1 MRTLPEI
8 EVWFGQVKAAYADQ
22 MVALNELK
30 QNGREVSPEFELRL
44 KAAYTFIKD
53 IEWRIENIPTDLVS
67 IVGQIYKAISFIGT
81 PLPGVTFFFNSLVG
95 NPTIVVGDGNGL
107 PFATATIFGKVRL
120 SVPAVNDN
128 DPIVVGDNDP
138 RLAYSYDAYNNIIV
152 GASFDDDG
160 RLILL
165 KLDGDTV
172 ETDQVVVRLDSPV
185 EQIGS
190 IWIDG
195 EIKIGGELTVSN
207 ISDTGIKPRVA
218 VMDAN
223 GVFYY
228 RTLEEFA
235 TDITP
240 TIVLTPNRAVV
251 TDDEGFLTAS
261 ATTDIEIGYVS
272 GTTSNIQDQLDGK
285 LSSDDARIAEWTAAA
300 DNSIASANVQKADT
314 YTINLIRND
323 ESVLPIYIPQSY
335 RHIQMT
341 NSTTWVITHNL
352 GFRPSVIVIDLD
364 GDVVNGDIAY
374 DTNNQVTLTF
384 SSSIKGEAYL
394 N

>member
-67 IVGQIYKAISFIGT
+67 IVGQMYKAISLIGT

-95 NPTIVVGDGNGL
+95 NPSIVVGDGNGL

-120 SVPAVNDN
+120 SVPAVNAN

-138 RLAYSYDAYNNIIV
+138 RLTYSYDAYNNIIV
-152 GASFDDDG
+152 GAAFDANG
-160 RLILL
+160 RLILT
-165 KLDGDTV
+165 KLDDSTV
-172 ETDQVVVRLDSPV
+172 ETDQVVVRLDSAAAQV
-185 EQIGS
+185 GS
-190 IWIDG
+190 IWVT
-195 EIKIGGELTVSN
+195 GGIRTNGQLTISN
-207 ISDTGIKPRVA
+207 ITDVGIKPRVA

-228 RTLEEFA
+228 RTLAEFA

-240 TIVLTPNRAVV
+240 TVILTPNRAVV
-251 TDDEGFLTAS
+251 TNAGGLLAAS
-261 ATTDIEIGYVS
+261 VTTNTEIGYVS
-272 GTTSNIQDQLDGK
+272 GVTSSIQTQLNNK
-285 LSSDDARIAEWTAAA
+285 LSLDDARIAEWTAAS
-300 DNSIASANVQKADT
+300 DNSIISANVNKSET
-314 YTINLIRND
+314 YTVNLNRLD
-323 ESVLPIYIPQSY
+323 ESVLSFDIPQSY
-335 RHIQMT
+335 RHIQSA
-341 NSTTWVITHNL
+341 NSTAWTITHNL
-352 GFRPSVIVIDLD
+352 GFRPSVTVIDLD
-364 GDVVNGDIAY
+364 GDVVNADINY
-374 DTNNQVTLTF
+374 NTINQLIITF
-384 SSSIKGEAYL
+384 SSAIKGEAYL

>member
-67 IVGQIYKAISFIGT
+67 IVGQMYKAISLIGT

-95 NPTIVVGDGNGL
+95 DPSIVVGDGNGL

-120 SVPAVNDN
+120 SVPAVNAN

-138 RLAYSYDAYNNIIV
+138 RLVYSYDAYNSIIV
-152 GASFDDDG
+152 GASFDDAG
-160 RLILL
+160 HLILV

-172 ETDQVVVRLDSPV
+172 ETEQVVVRLDS
-185 EQIGS
+185 ESAQLGS

-195 EIKIGGELTVSN
+195 FLKADGELILEN
-207 ISDTGIKPRVA
+207 ITDTGIKPRVA
-218 VMDAN
+218 VIDAN
-223 GVFYY
+223 GVFFY

-235 TDITP
+235 ADITP
-240 TIVLTPNRAVV
+240 TVILTPNRAVV
-251 TDDEGFLTAS
+251 TDTEGFLDAS
-261 ATTDIEIGYVS
+261 VTTNTEISYVS
-272 GTTSNIQDQLDGK
+272 GVTSSIQTQINGK
-285 LSSDDARIAEWTAAA
+285 LSLDDARIAEWTAAS
-300 DNSIASANVQKADT
+300 DNSIISANVQLSET
-314 YTINLIRND
+314 YIVNLNRND
-323 ESVLPIYIPQSY
+323 DSVLSFDIPQSY
-335 RHIQMT
+335 RHIQT
-341 NSTTWVITHNL
+341 VNSATWIITHNL
-352 GFRPSVIVIDLD
+352 GFRPSVTVIDLD
-364 GDVVNGDIAY
+364 GDVVNGDILY
-374 DTNNQVTLTF
+374 NTNNQLTITF
-384 SSSIKGEAYL
+384 SSEIKGEAYL

>member
-95 NPTIVVGDGNGL
+95 NPIIVVGDGNGL

-138 RLAYSYDAYNNIIV
+138 RLVYSYEAYNNIIV
-152 GASFDDDG
+152 AAAFDANG
-160 RLILL
+160 RLILT
-165 KLDGDTV
+165 KLDDSTV
-172 ETDQVVVRLDSPV
+172 ETDQVVVRLDSAAAQV
-185 EQIGS
+185 GS
-190 IWIDG
+190 IWVT
-195 EIKIGGELTVSN
+195 GGIRTNGQLTISN
-207 ISDTGIKPRVA
+207 ITDTGIKPRVA

-240 TIVLTPNRAVV
+240 TVILTPNRAVV

-314 YTINLIRND
+314 YTINLVRND
-323 ESVLPIYIPQSY
+323 ESVLPIYVPQSY

-352 GFRPSVIVIDLD
+352 GFRPSVTVIDLD

-374 DTNNQVTLTF
+374 NTINQLTLIF
-384 SSSIKGEAYL
+384 SSEIKGEAYL

>member
-30 QNGREVSPEFELRL
+30 QNGREVSPELELRL

-67 IVGQIYKAISFIGT
+67 IVGQMYKAISLIGT

-120 SVPAVNDN
+120 SLPAENAN

-138 RLAYSYDAYNNIIV
+138 RLVYSYEAYNNIIV
-152 GASFDDDG
+152 GAYFDDDG
-160 RLILL
+160 QLILV
-165 KLDGDTV
+165 KLDDSTV
-172 ETDQVVVRLDSPV
+172 QTDQRVVRLDSSV

-195 EIKIGGELTVSN
+195 DIKLGGELTISN
-207 ISDTGIKPRVA
+207 IADTGIKPRVA

-240 TIVLTPNRAVV
+240 TVVLTPNRAVV
-251 TDDEGFLTAS
+251 TDDEGLLTAS
-261 ATTDIEIGYVS
+261 LTTDTEIGYVS
-272 GTTSNIQDQLDGK
+272 GVTSNIQDQLDGK
-285 LSSDDARIAEWTAAA
+285 LSLDDARIAEWTAAS
-300 DNSIASANVQKADT
+300 DNSIISADVDKSET
-314 YTINLIRND
+314 YIVNLNRND
-323 ESVLPIYIPQSY
+323 DSVLSFDIPQSY
-335 RHIQMT
+335 RHIQMA
-341 NSTTWVITHNL
+341 NSGSWVITHNL
-352 GFRPSVIVIDLD
+352 GFRPSVTVIDLD

-374 DTNNQVTLTF
+374 NTINQLTITF
-384 SSSIKGEAYL
+384 SSEIKGEAYL

>member
-67 IVGQIYKAISFIGT
+67 IVGQMYKAISLIGT

-95 NPTIVVGDGNGL
+95 NPIIVVGDGNGL

-120 SVPAVNDN
+120 SVPAVNAN

-138 RLAYSYDAYNNIIV
+138 RLVYSYDAYNSIIV
-152 GASFDDDG
+152 GAAFDADG
-160 RLILL
+160 RLILT

-172 ETDQVVVRLDSPV
+172 ETEEVVVRLDS
-185 EQIGS
+185 ESAQLGS

-195 EIKIGGELTVSN
+195 FLKADGELILEN
-207 ISDTGIKPRVA
+207 IADTGIKPRVA

-228 RTLEEFA
+228 RTLEEFS

-240 TIVLTPNRAVV
+240 TVILTPNRAVV
-251 TDDEGFLTAS
+251 TDAEGFLDAS
-261 ATTDIEIGYVS
+261 VTTNTEISYVS
-272 GTTSNIQDQLDGK
+272 GVTSSIQTQLNNK
-285 LSSDDARIAEWTAAA
+285 LSLDDARIAEWTAAS
-300 DNSIASANVQKADT
+300 DNSIISANVNKSET
-314 YTINLIRND
+314 YTVNLNRLD
-323 ESVLPIYIPQSY
+323 ESVLSFDIPQSY
-335 RHIQMT
+335 RHIQIP
-341 NSTTWVITHNL
+341 NSAAWTITHNL
-352 GFRPSVIVIDLD
+352 GFRPSVTVIDLD

-374 DTNNQVTLTF
+374 NTINQLTITF
-384 SSSIKGEAYL
+384 SSEIKGEAYL

>member
-67 IVGQIYKAISFIGT
+67 IVGQMYKAISLIGT

-95 NPTIVVGDGNGL
+95 NPIIVVGDGNGL

-120 SVPAVNDN
+120 SLPAENAN

-138 RLAYSYDAYNNIIV
+138 RLVYSYEAYNNIIV
-152 GASFDDDG
+152 GAAFDAAG
-160 RLILL
+160 HLILT

-172 ETDQVVVRLDSPV
+172 ETDQVVVRLDSAAAQV
-185 EQIGS
+185 GS
-190 IWIDG
+190 IWVT
-195 EIKIGGELTVSN
+195 GGIRTNGQLTISN
-207 ISDTGIKPRVA
+207 IADTGIKPRVA

-240 TIVLTPNRAVV
+240 TVVLTPNRAVV
-251 TDDEGFLTAS
+251 TDDEGLLTAS
-261 ATTDIEIGYVS
+261 LTTDTEIGYVS
-272 GTTSNIQDQLDGK
+272 GVTSNIQDQLDGK
-285 LSSDDARIAEWTAAA
+285 LSLDDARIAEWTAASE
-300 DNSIASANVQKADT
+300 NSIISADVDKSET
-314 YTINLIRND
+314 YIVNLNRND
-323 ESVLPIYIPQSY
+323 DSVLSFEIPQSY
-335 RHIQMT
+335 RHIQMA
-341 NSTTWVITHNL
+341 NSGAWVITHNL
-352 GFRPSVIVIDLD
+352 GFRPSVTVIDLD

-374 DTNNQVTLTF
+374 NTINQLTITF
-384 SSSIKGEAYL
+384 SSEIKGEAYL

>member
-67 IVGQIYKAISFIGT
+67 IVGQMYKAISLIGT

-95 NPTIVVGDGNGL
+95 NPIIVVGDGNGL

-120 SVPAVNDN
+120 SVPAVNAN

-138 RLAYSYDAYNNIIV
+138 RLVYSYDAYNSIIV
-152 GASFDDDG
+152 GAAFDVDG
-160 RLILL
+160 RLILT

-172 ETDQVVVRLDSPV
+172 ETEEVVVRLDS
-185 EQIGS
+185 ESAQLGS

-195 EIKIGGELTVSN
+195 FLKADGELILEN
-207 ISDTGIKPRVA
+207 IADTGIKPRVA

-240 TIVLTPNRAVV
+240 TVVLTPNRAVV
-251 TDDEGFLTAS
+251 TDAEGFLDAS
-261 ATTDIEIGYVS
+261 VTTNTEISYVS
-272 GTTSNIQDQLDGK
+272 GVTSSIQDQIDGK
-285 LSSDDARIAEWTAAA
+285 LSLDDARIAEWTAAS
-300 DNSIASANVQKADT
+300 DNSIISADVDKSET
-314 YTINLIRND
+314 YTVNLNRLD
-323 ESVLPIYIPQSY
+323 ESVLSFDIPQSY
-335 RHIQMT
+335 RHIQSA
-341 NSTTWVITHNL
+341 NSTAWTITHNL
-352 GFRPSVIVIDLD
+352 GFRPSVTVIDLD
-364 GDVVNGDIAY
+364 GDVVNADINY
-374 DTNNQVTLTF
+374 NTINQLIITF
-384 SSSIKGEAYL
+384 SSAIKGEAYL

>member
-67 IVGQIYKAISFIGT
+67 IVGQMYKAISLIGT

-95 NPTIVVGDGNGL
+95 NPIIVVGDGNGL

-120 SVPAVNDN
+120 SVPAVNAN

-138 RLAYSYDAYNNIIV
+138 RLVYSYDAYNSIIV
-152 GASFDDDG
+152 GAAFDVDG
-160 RLILL
+160 RLILT

-172 ETDQVVVRLDSPV
+172 ETEEVVVRLDS
-185 EQIGS
+185 ESAQLGS

-195 EIKIGGELTVSN
+195 FLKADGELILEN
-207 ISDTGIKPRVA
+207 IADTGIKPRVA

-223 GVFYY
+223 GVFFY
-228 RTLEEFA
+228 RTLEEFS

-240 TIVLTPNRAVV
+240 TVILTPNRAVV
-251 TDDEGFLTAS
+251 TDTEGFLDAS
-261 ATTDIEIGYVS
+261 VTTNTEISYVS
-272 GTTSNIQDQLDGK
+272 GVTSSIQDQIDGK
-285 LSSDDARIAEWTAAA
+285 LSLDDARIAEWTAASN
-300 DNSIASANVQKADT
+300 NSIISADVELSET
-314 YTINLIRND
+314 YTVNLNRND
-323 ESVLPIYIPQSY
+323 DSVLSFEIPQSY
-335 RHIQMT
+335 RHIQIP
-341 NSTTWVITHNL
+341 NSAAWTITHNL
-352 GFRPSVIVIDLD
+352 GFRPSVTVIDLD
-364 GDVVNGDIAY
+364 GDVVNGDITY
-374 DTNNQVTLTF
+374 NTNNQLTITF
-384 SSSIKGEAYL
+384 SSTIKGEAYL

>member
-30 QNGREVSPEFELRL
+30 QNGREVSPELELRL

-67 IVGQIYKAISFIGT
+67 IVGQMYKAISLIGT

-120 SVPAVNDN
+120 SLPAENAN

-138 RLAYSYDAYNNIIV
+138 RLVYSYEAYNNIIV
-152 GASFDDDG
+152 GAAFDADG
-160 RLILL
+160 RLVLS
-165 KLDGDTV
+165 KLDGDTI
-172 ETDQVVVRLDSPV
+172 ETDQAVVKLDSLV
-185 EQIGS
+185 EQFGS

-195 EIKIGGELTVSN
+195 DIKLGGELTVSN
-207 ISDTGIKPRVA
+207 ITDTGIKPRVA

-240 TIVLTPNRAVV
+240 TIILTPNRAVV
-251 TDDEGFLTAS
+251 TDTEGFLAAS
-261 ATTDIEIGYVS
+261 TTTDTEIGYVH
-272 GTTSNIQDQLDGK
+272 GVTSSIQTQLNNK
-285 LSSDDARIAEWTAAA
+285 LSLDDARIAEWTAAS
-300 DNSIASANVQKADT
+300 DNSIISADVEKSET
-314 YTINLIRND
+314 YTVNLNRLD
-323 ESVLPIYIPQSY
+323 ESVLSFDIPQSY
-335 RHIQMT
+335 RHIQMA
-341 NSTTWVITHNL
+341 NSTAWTITHNL
-352 GFRPSVIVIDLD
+352 GFRPSVTIIDLD

-374 DTNNQVTLTF
+374 NTINQLTITF
-384 SSSIKGEAYL
+384 SSAIKGEAYL

>member
-67 IVGQIYKAISFIGT
+67 IVGQMYKAISLIGT

-95 NPTIVVGDGNGL
+95 NPIIVVGDGNGL

-120 SVPAVNDN
+120 SVPAVNAN

-138 RLAYSYDAYNNIIV
+138 RLVYSYDAYNSIIV
-152 GASFDDDG
+152 GAAFDVDG
-160 RLILL
+160 RLILT

-172 ETDQVVVRLDSPV
+172 ETEEVVVRLDS
-185 EQIGS
+185 ESAQLGS

-195 EIKIGGELTVSN
+195 FLKADGELILEN
-207 ISDTGIKPRVA
+207 IADTGIKPRVA

-240 TIVLTPNRAVV
+240 TVVLTPNRAVV
-251 TDDEGFLTAS
+251 TDAEGFLDAS
-261 ATTDIEIGYVS
+261 VTTNTEISYVS
-272 GTTSNIQDQLDGK
+272 GVTSSIQDQLDGK
-285 LSSDDARIAEWTAAA
+285 LSLDDARIAEWTAAS
-300 DNSIASANVQKADT
+300 DNSIISADVDKSET
-314 YTINLIRND
+314 YTVNLNRLD
-323 ESVLPIYIPQSY
+323 ESVLSFDIPQSY
-335 RHIQMT
+335 RHIQSA
-341 NSTTWVITHNL
+341 NSTAWTITHNL
-352 GFRPSVIVIDLD
+352 GFRPSVTVIDLD
-364 GDVVNGDIAY
+364 GDVVNADINY
-374 DTNNQVTLTF
+374 NTINQLIITF
-384 SSSIKGEAYL
+384 SSAIKGEAYL

>member
-67 IVGQIYKAISFIGT
+67 IVGQMYKAISLIGT

-95 NPTIVVGDGNGL
+95 NPIIVVGDGNGL

-120 SVPAVNDN
+120 SLPAENAN

-138 RLAYSYDAYNNIIV
+138 RLVYSYDAYNSIIV
-152 GASFDDDG
+152 GAAFDANG
-160 RLILL
+160 RLILT

-172 ETDQVVVRLDSPV
+172 ETEEVVVRLDS
-185 EQIGS
+185 ESAQLGS

-195 EIKIGGELTVSN
+195 FLKADGELILEN
-207 ISDTGIKPRVA
+207 IADTGIKPRVA

-228 RTLEEFA
+228 RTLEEFS

-240 TIVLTPNRAVV
+240 TVVLTPNRAVV
-251 TDDEGFLTAS
+251 TDAEGFLDAS
-261 ATTDIEIGYVS
+261 VTTNTEISYVS
-272 GTTSNIQDQLDGK
+272 GVTSSIQDQIDGK
-285 LSSDDARIAEWTAAA
+285 LSLDDARIAEWTAAS
-300 DNSIASANVQKADT
+300 DNSIISADVDKSET
-314 YTINLIRND
+314 YIVNLNRND
-323 ESVLPIYIPQSY
+323 DSVLSFEIPQSY
-335 RHIQMT
+335 RHIQMA
-341 NSTTWVITHNL
+341 NSGAWTITHNL
-352 GFRPSVIVIDLD
+352 GFRPSVTVIDLD
-364 GDVVNGDIAY
+364 GDVVNGDINY
-374 DTNNQVTLTF
+374 NTNNQLTITF
-384 SSSIKGEAYL
+384 SSEIKGEAYL

>member
-95 NPTIVVGDGNGL
+95 NPIIVVGDGNGL

-138 RLAYSYDAYNNIIV
+138 RLVYSYDAYNNIIV

-207 ISDTGIKPRVA
+207 IADTGIKPRVA

-314 YTINLIRND
+314 YTINLVRND
-323 ESVLPIYIPQSY
+323 ESVLPIYVPQSY
-335 RHIQMT
+335 RHIQVA

-352 GFRPSVIVIDLD
+352 GFRPSVTVIDLD

-374 DTNNQVTLTF
+374 DTINQLTITF
-384 SSSIKGEAYL
+384 SSEIKGEAYL